1 MRHYGWAIDHM
12 NPRVVELLQVAAVTM
27 NPQEID
33 SIYRQLQPLFHAD
46 LPFTG
51 LYPTLWTSVTHRRLR
66 GLSTPYR
73 ADPAWYMENLW
84 IEEQPKTENLDG
96 AAGREPRGAVSRS
109 LARRSTE

>member
-1 MRHYGWAIDHM
+1 M

-33 SIYRQLQPLFHAD
+33 SIYRQLQPVFHAD

-73 ADPAWYMENLW
+73 ADPAWYMEELW
-84 IEEQPKTENLDG
+84 IEQQRETENRG
-96 AAGREPRGAVSRS
+96 GVTEREPRGAAKGS
-109 LARRSTE
+109 LPRGSSE